1 MMVGRMAGR
10 QARFSASVCG
20 GVGWR
25 GEAEAHQ
32 QVWIKPVDRG
42 ARERERR
49 KGARERNLKALRSK
63 VQTHCMTK

>member
-1 MMVGRMAGR
+1 MA
-10 QARFSASVCG
+10 
-20 GVGWR
+20 

-49 KGARERNLKALRSK
+49 KGARERNLKALWSK
-63 VQTHCMTK
+63 VQTQRMTKWKSLET

>member
-1 MMVGRMAGR
+1 VA
-10 QARFSASVCG
+10 
-20 GVGWR
+20 

-49 KGARERNLKALRSK
+49 KGARERNLKALWSK
-63 VQTHCMTK
+63 VQTQRMTKWKSLETLNDC